1 MRSSERPSKHEVFLA
16 LLREGWTSLHLD
28 ARRAGVIVP
37 PHLRAEPHLVLQ
49 YGYDLPI
56 PISDLE
62 IDDDGVRAT
71 LSFSKNPQR
80 TVIPWS
86 AVYVVTCVDG
96 RGVLYHEDVPEDVS
110 IVATHPHSDRD
121 PSADALQLPGE
132 AAEADEALEAADA
145 LDVGQMGE
153 MGEIGE
159 MGVDGTGQ
167 MAGGRRSAPKRVPGS
182 NGPSGRISERLLRS
196 VPADG
201 PDADLDQPQAARR
214 RRKPQLRLV
223 K

>member
-37 PHLRAEPHLVLQ
+37 PHLRSEPHLVLQ
-49 YGYDLPI
+49 YGNDLPI
-56 PISDLE
+56 PIPDLE
-62 IDDDGVRAT
+62 IDEAGVRAT
-71 LSFSKNPQR
+71 LSFSKNLQR

-110 IVATHPHSDRD
+110 IVATHPHPDRSPSDGVD
-121 PSADALQLPGE
+121 LPGE
-132 AAEADEALEAADA
+132 IA
-145 LDVGQMGE
+145 
-153 MGEIGE
+153 
-159 MGVDGTGQ
+159 GTQEPKEVLVEGATGPG
-167 MAGGRRSAPKRVPGS
+167 AGNRRAAPKRVPGS

-201 PDADLDQPQAARR
+201 TEAAALHQQPAVSRR
-214 RRKPQLRLV
+214 RRKVQLRLV